1 MSLFQAGK
9 ILELFYSTNDG
20 RVNTT
25 ELALDEKGVVE
36 DKYYNKN
43 IQRSVLI
50 TSYESYKLAASHGI
64 DAPYSALGEN
74 ILIDYNPYHLEVGTR
89 LTIGD
94 LVLEISQNC
103 TLCKSLAKVDAR
115 LPKLLKDD
123 RGVFAKVISS
133 GVIHK
138 GDNIYL
144 LNKIEKVSWNK
155 KRKINEIND

>member
-1 MSLFQAGK
+1 MSLLHAGK
-9 ILELFYSTNDG
+9 IVELFYSTNDG

-25 ELALDEKGVVE
+25 KLTLDKKGVVE
-36 DKYYNKN
+36 DKYYNKD

-50 TSYESYKLAASHGI
+50 ASQESYKLALSHGI

-74 ILIDYNPYHLEVGTR
+74 ILIDYNPYHLKPGAR
-89 LTIGD
+89 LKIGE

-103 TLCKSLAKVDAR
+103 TICNSLAKVDAR

-123 RGVFAKVISS
+123 RGIFAKVISDGNIS
-133 GVIHK
+133 K

-144 LNKIEKVSWNK
+144 LD
-155 KRKINEIND
+155 R

>member
-9 ILELFYSTNDG
+9 ILELYYSTNNG

-25 ELALDEKGVVE
+25 ELALDDKGVIE
-36 DKYYNKN
+36 DKYYNKD

-50 TSYESYKLAASHGI
+50 TSKASYDMANNHGI

-74 ILIDYNPYHLEVGTR
+74 ILIDYNPYHLKPGAR
-89 LTIGD
+89 LAIGD
-94 LVLEISQNC
+94 LELEISQNC

-115 LPKLLKDD
+115 LPKLLQND

-133 GVIHK
+133 GTIRK

-144 LNKIEKVSWNK
+144 LK
-155 KRKINEIND
+155 

>member
-1 MSLFQAGK
+1 MSLLHVGK
-9 ILELFYSTNDG
+9 ILELFYSTNNG
-20 RVNTT
+20 RVNTAN
-25 ELALDEKGVVE
+25 LALDDKGVIE

-50 TSYESYKLAASHGI
+50 TSQESYELAASHGI
-64 DAPYSALGEN
+64 NAAYSALGEN
-74 ILIDYNPYHLEVGTR
+74 LLIDYNPYHLKPGAQLV
-89 LTIGD
+89 IGD

-133 GVIHK
+133 GTIHK

-144 LNKIEKVSWNK
+144 LNKIEK
-155 KRKINEIND
+155 IA

>member
-1 MSLFQAGK
+1 MSLIQAGK
-9 ILELFYSTNDG
+9 ILELFYSTTDG

-25 ELALDEKGVVE
+25 KLALDGKGVIE
-36 DKYYNKN
+36 DKYYNKD

-50 TSYESYKLAASHGI
+50 TSRDSYSLAASHGI
-64 DAPYSALGEN
+64 DAPYSTLGEN
-74 ILIDYNPYHLEVGTR
+74 LLIDYNPYHLRPGAR
-89 LTIGD
+89 LVIGD

-133 GVIHK
+133 GTIQK

-144 LNKIEKVSWNK
+144 LDEIEKVS
-155 KRKINEIND
+155 